1 MLKSGMLPRISSD
14 AKEKM
19 MAKIRHG
26 GKTIEE
32 LTNYCQK
39 LSRAED
45 LGELSDLSDS
55 DVDGDGL
62 PRAFHHPFEV
72 KDRGPIVMNIRVIFF
87 EIFYNEIY

>member
-1 MLKSGMLPRISSD
+1 MLKSGTLPRISTN
-14 AKEKM
+14 AKEKL

-32 LTNYCQK
+32 LTMYCKK

-55 DVDGDGL
+55 DNDGDGK

-72 KDRGPIVMNIRVIFF
+72 KDRGPIVMNIRVTFQKNI
-87 EIFYNEIY
+87 